1 MPSTQLG
8 PVGARRRF
16 RMSSHFS
23 QHDRIVL
30 EGMRFYGFHGVN
42 PEERVLGQEYLVDLA
57 VEIDLGPAGRSDRL
71 EDTISY
77 AHIYR
82 AVREVMEGEPRN
94 LLEAA
99 AQSIADRVLSEFPV
113 NSVAVRVKKPHPP
126 IRGSVIEN
134 ATVEIFRRREN

>member
-1 MPSTQLG
+1 MKDEFPK
-8 PVGARRRF
+8 A
-16 RMSSHFS
+16 
-23 QHDRIVL
+23 DRIVL

-57 VEIDLGPAGRSDRL
+57 VEMNLTQAGASDRL

-82 AVREVMEGEPRN
+82 AVRDVMEGEPQN

-99 AQSIADRVLSEFPV
+99 ARSFADRRPDAFVPV
-113 NSVAVRVKKPHPP
+113 DAPALHVPLARIPRPYGWLLYPSA
-126 IRGSVIEN
+126 
-134 ATVEIFRRREN
+134 ADAD

>member
-1 MPSTQLG
+1 MKDEFAKT
-8 PVGARRRF
+8 
-16 RMSSHFS
+16 
-23 QHDRIVL
+23 DRIVL

-57 VEIDLGPAGRSDRL
+57 VEMDLTQAGASDRL

-82 AVREVMEGEPRN
+82 AVRDVMEGEPRN

-99 AQSIADRVLSEFPV
+99 AQSVADRILSDFPV
-113 NSVAVRVKKPHPP
+113 DSVSIRVKKPHPP
-126 IRGSVIEN
+126 IRGAVIEN
-134 ATVEIFRRREN
+134 ATVEIFRRRQD

>member
-1 MPSTQLG
+1 MKNEL
-8 PVGARRRF
+8 
-16 RMSSHFS
+16 HNI
-23 QHDRIVL
+23 DRIIL

-42 PEERVLGQEYLVDLA
+42 PEERVLGQEYLVDLSVEMDLA
-57 VEIDLGPAGRSDRL
+57 VAGDSARL

-82 AVREVMEGEPRN
+82 AVRDVMEGEPRN

-99 AQSIADRVLSEFPV
+99 AQSIARRVLDEFPV
-113 NSVAVRVKKPHPP
+113 DSVAVKVKKPHPP

-134 ATVEIFRRREN
+134 ATVEIKRSRGS

>member
-1 MPSTQLG
+1 MKDDISKN
-8 PVGARRRF
+8 
-16 RMSSHFS
+16 
-23 QHDRIVL
+23 DRILL

-57 VEIDLGPAGRSDRL
+57 VDMDLGPSGVSDRL

-82 AVREVMEGEPRN
+82 AVRDVMEGEPRN

-99 AQSIADRVLSEFPV
+99 AQSIADRLLAEFPV
-113 NSVAVRVKKPHPP
+113 DSVSVRVKKPHPP

-134 ATVEIFRRREN
+134 ATVEIYRRRSI

>member
-1 MPSTQLG
+1 MKDE
-8 PVGARRRF
+8 
-16 RMSSHFS
+16 FS
-23 QHDRIVL
+23 KTDRIVL

-57 VEIDLGPAGRSDRL
+57 VEMDLTQAGASDRL

-82 AVREVMEGEPRN
+82 AVRDVMEGEPRN

-99 AQSIADRVLSEFPV
+99 AQSVADRILSDFPV
-113 NSVAVRVKKPHPP
+113 DSVSIRVKKPHPP

-134 ATVEIFRRREN
+134 ATVEIFRRRQD

>member
-1 MPSTQLG
+1 MKDEFAKT
-8 PVGARRRF
+8 
-16 RMSSHFS
+16 
-23 QHDRIVL
+23 DRIVL

-57 VEIDLGPAGRSDRL
+57 VEMDLTQAGASDRL

-82 AVREVMEGEPRN
+82 AVRDVMEGEPRN

-99 AQSIADRVLSEFPV
+99 AQSVADRILSDFPV
-113 NSVAVRVKKPHPP
+113 DSVSIRVKKPHPP
-126 IRGSVIEN
+126 IPVSVIQN
-134 ATVEIFRRREN
+134 ATVEIIRRRQD

>member
-1 MPSTQLG
+1 MRDEIPKS
-8 PVGARRRF
+8 
-16 RMSSHFS
+16 
-23 QHDRIVL
+23 DWIIL

-57 VEIDLGPAGRSDRL
+57 VEMDLGRAGRSDRL

-77 AHIYR
+77 THIYR
-82 AVREVMEGEPRN
+82 AVKEVMEGEPRN

-99 AQSIADRVLSEFPV
+99 AQSIADRVLSDFPV
-113 NSVAVRVKKPHPP
+113 DSVAVRVKKPHPP

-134 ATVEIFRRREN
+134 ATVEIFRRREP

>member
-1 MPSTQLG
+1 MPLR
-8 PVGARRRF
+8 PEGASRINAVKDDLPKT
-16 RMSSHFS
+16 
-23 QHDRIVL
+23 DRIVL

-57 VEIDLGPAGRSDRL
+57 VEMDLGRAGTSDRL

-82 AVREVMEGEPRN
+82 AVRDVMEGEPRN

-99 AQSIADRVLSEFPV
+99 ARSIADRLLAEFPV
-113 NSVAVRVKKPHPP
+113 DSVSVRVKKPHPP

>member
-1 MPSTQLG
+1 MNDDLPK
-8 PVGARRRF
+8 A
-16 RMSSHFS
+16 
-23 QHDRIVL
+23 DRIVL

-57 VEIDLGPAGRSDRL
+57 VEMDLSRAGISDRL

-82 AVREVMEGEPRN
+82 AVRDVMEGEPLN

-99 AQSIADRVLSEFPV
+99 AQSIADKLLTDFPV
-113 NSVAVRVKKPHPP
+113 DSVSVRVKKPHPP
-126 IRGSVIEN
+126 IRWSVIEN
-134 ATVEIFRRREN
+134 ATIEIFRRREN

>member
-1 MPSTQLG
+1 
-8 PVGARRRF
+8 
-16 RMSSHFS
+16 MSSIYPQS
-23 QHDRIVL
+23 DRIVL

-42 PEERVLGQEYLVDLA
+42 PEERVLGQEYLVDLT
-57 VEIDLGPAGRSDRL
+57 VEMDLGRAGRSDRL

-99 AQSIADRVLSEFPV
+99 AQSIADRVLKDFPV
-113 NSVAVRVKKPHPP
+113 DSVGVRVKKPHPP
-126 IRGSVIEN
+126 IRGSIIEY
-134 ATVEIFRRREN
+134 ATVEIFRRRKD

>member
-1 MPSTQLG
+1 MKDEFPK
-8 PVGARRRF
+8 A
-16 RMSSHFS
+16 
-23 QHDRIVL
+23 DRIVL

-57 VEIDLGPAGRSDRL
+57 VEMNLTQAGASDRL

-82 AVREVMEGEPRN
+82 AVRDVMEGEPRN

-99 AQSIADRVLSEFPV
+99 AQSVADRILSDFPV
-113 NSVAVRVKKPHPP
+113 DSVSIRVKKPHPP

-134 ATVEIFRRREN
+134 ATVEIFRRRQD